1 MHGRSHLPRAAER
14 LFTFLSFRTAS
25 AVRNLLSY
33 PTADSWH
40 SKNDTLLGGSTS
52 VELYF
57 CGCPTLVAF
66 FATGWELLRERS
78 QLHHSTK
85 RPPITLVIPN
95 RVSGEESAFLS
106 NSRFLAPLKTT
117 NFWDVQPPWSFI
129 FAVAPP
135 SSRSLRQGGNCCAKD
150 HTFTTPPNAPHHPC
164 HSEPL
169 RR

>member
-85 RPPITLVIPN
+85 RPPSP
-95 RVSGEESAFLS
+95 LS
-106 NSRFLAPLKTT
+106 FRTALAVRNPLSCPTAD
-117 NFWDVQPPWSFI
+117 F
-129 FAVAPP
+129 
-135 SSRSLRQGGNCCAKD
+135 SLRSKRQAFWK
-150 HTFTTPPNAPHHPC
+150 FK
-164 HSEPL
+164 L
-169 RR
+169 RRACPERS